1 MDKKK
6 IKTSRKKKAFTMEDL
21 LSQHKKKIIAY
32 NVGDRIEAEV
42 VGIDS
47 KSVFLEIGG
56 KTQGIVVG
64 DAFID
69 ARSFIKHLKVGDRVR
84 GRILITETPEGYSVV
99 SLRNASKDYFWN
111 KLEKKRR
118 ENETIRVVAKSTNS
132 SGIVVDV
139 FGLTGFIPLTHVG
152 HKLIKK
158 LTNIAGDSIKVKILD
173 LDRRSNRI
181 ILSEKFVS
189 EEEKIDEQK
198 RAMDKIKS
206 GEVLTGD
213 VSTVSNFG
221 IFVKINIKLGKKE
234 VPVEGLVHI
243 SEMSWEKVDAPSSLY
258 KVGDK
263 VKVIVIGKDE
273 GRLSLSIKQMKNDP
287 WENIDKKYKK
297 DMKVKGKVVKQSG
310 FGVFVELEPGIEGL
324 VHITKIPPGKKLKK
338 GDSVNVY
345 IEDIDKKTKKISL
358 GLVLTQKPIGYK

>member
-1 MDKKK
+1 VDKKK
-6 IKTSRKKKAFTMEDL
+6 TKTSKKKSNLTMEDL
-21 LSQHKKKIIAY
+21 LSQYKKKTIAY
-32 NVGDRIEAEV
+32 NVGDRIEAKV

-47 KSVFLEIGG
+47 KSVFLDIGG
-56 KTQGIVVG
+56 KTQGVVVG

-69 ARSFIKHLKVGDRVR
+69 ARSFIKHLKVGDKVK

-111 KLEKKRR
+111 KLEEKRR
-118 ENETIRVVAKSTNS
+118 KNESITVIAKSTNS

-139 FGLTGFIPLTHVG
+139 FGLIGFIPLTHVG
-152 HKLIKK
+152 YKLIKK
-158 LTNIAGDSIKVKILD
+158 LANIIGNSIKVKILD

-198 RAMDKIKS
+198 RAMAKMREGEILS
-206 GEVLTGD
+206 GE

-221 IFVKINIKLGKKE
+221 IFIKIDVKLGKKDI
-234 VPVEGLVHI
+234 PVEGLVHI
-243 SEMSWEKVDAPSSLY
+243 SEMSWEKVDSPSNLY

-263 VKVIVIGKDE
+263 VKVVVIGKDE
-273 GRLSLSIKQMKNDP
+273 GRLSLSIKQMKHDP
-287 WENIDKKYKK
+287 WESIDEKYKK
-297 DMKVKGKVVKQSG
+297 DMKVEGKVIKQSD
-310 FGVFVELEPGIEGL
+310 FGVFVELELGIEGL
-324 VHITKIPPGKKLKK
+324 IHITKIPPGKKLKK

-345 IEDIDKKTKKISL
+345 IEDIDKKAKKISL
-358 GLVLTQKPIGYK
+358 GLVLTQKPVGYK

>member
-6 IKTSRKKKAFTMEDL
+6 RKTSRKKKAFTMEDL
-21 LSQHKKKIIAY
+21 LSQHKKKTVAY
-32 NVGDRIEAEV
+32 NVGDRVEAKV
-42 VGIDS
+42 VAIDS
-47 KSVFLEIGG
+47 KSVLLDIGG

-69 ARSFIKHLKVGDRVR
+69 ARSFIKHLKVGDRVK

-111 KLEKKRR
+111 ELEEKRR
-118 ENETIRVVAKSTNS
+118 KSEVITVIAKGTNS
-132 SGIVVDV
+132 SGIVVDI

-158 LTNIAGDSIKVKILD
+158 LANISGDSIKVKILD
-173 LDRRSNRI
+173 LDRRSNRV

-198 RAMDKIKS
+198 RAMSKIKM
-206 GEVLTGD
+206 GEVLTGE

-221 IFVKINIKLGKKE
+221 IFVRINIKLGKKE

-243 SEMSWEKVDAPSSLY
+243 SEMSWEKGKAPSNLY

-273 GRLSLSIKQMKNDP
+273 GRLSLSIKQMKHDP
-287 WENIDKKYKK
+287 WESIDKKYKK
-297 DMKVKGKVVKQSG
+297 DMKVEGKVVKLSD

-324 VHITKIPPGKKLKK
+324 IHITKIPPGKKLKK
-338 GDSVNVY
+338 GDTVNIY
-345 IEDIDKKTKKISL
+345 IEDIDKKAKKISL
-358 GLVLTQKPIGYK
+358 GLVLTQKPVGYK